1 MKQISYRILMVP
13 AIVFLGGAM
22 ALAQQQPMGGASPQ
36 PSSPTNN
43 NPNMPNSPGMNGI
56 DQTQQQGPPEN
67 AMQDK
72 AFVHDALEGGMAE
85 VQLGK
90 LAAQKGA
97 SDDVKQFGQKMVDD
111 HTQLGDHMTQLAQ
124 QMGVKSPKGLS
135 KKDED
140 LVAKL
145 QNLSGTQFDDAY
157 IKAMV
162 KDHKNDI
169 SNFKAE
175 AQNTQNP
182 AVRQMALQG
191 GQMIDQHLQIIQQ
204 IAKAHSIKS

>member
-1 MKQISYRILMVP
+1 MKQITYRILMVP
-13 AIVFLGGAM
+13 AIALLGGAM
-22 ALAQQQPMGGASPQ
+22 ALAQQQPMGGATPQ
-36 PSSPTNN
+36 QSSPTNPGMSN
-43 NPNMPNSPGMNGI
+43 NPNMNGN
-56 DQTQQQGPPEN
+56 DQMQQQQATAESS
-67 AMQDK
+67 MQDK
-72 AFVHDALEGGMAE
+72 AFVHDALEGGMVE

-135 KKDED
+135 KKDEE

-145 QNLSGTQFDDAY
+145 QNLSGAQFDDAY

-182 AVRQMALQG
+182 AVRQAALQG
-191 GQMIDQHLQIIQQ
+191 GQMIDQHLQMIQQ
-204 IAKAHSIKS
+204 IAKAHSVKS